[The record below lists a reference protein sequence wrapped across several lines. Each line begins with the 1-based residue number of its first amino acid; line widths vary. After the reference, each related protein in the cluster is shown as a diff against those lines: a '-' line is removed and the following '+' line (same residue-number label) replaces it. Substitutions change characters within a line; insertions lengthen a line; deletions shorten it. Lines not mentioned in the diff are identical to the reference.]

1 MRKQTYF
8 IKFILPNAI
17 LTHPSPF
24 GLVWFSKSEACICFD
39 TSCKFIANLYLVDC
53 GPSSKHKSRKAP
65 SQMKERKQRHNAKAQ
80 SWTSWTTI
88 VQYVLPIAAV
98 VLSSCTLAHP
108 KWQIGP
114 GDALSWLDA
123 RVGKHKKNILHLS

>member
-1 MRKQTYF
+1 M
-8 IKFILPNAI
+8 LLNAI

-65 SQMKERKQRHNAKAQ
+65 SQMKERKQRDNAKTQ
-80 SWTSWTTI
+80 S
-88 VQYVLPIAAV
+88 
-98 VLSSCTLAHP
+98 
-108 KWQIGP
+108 
-114 GDALSWLDA
+114 
-123 RVGKHKKNILHLS
+123 